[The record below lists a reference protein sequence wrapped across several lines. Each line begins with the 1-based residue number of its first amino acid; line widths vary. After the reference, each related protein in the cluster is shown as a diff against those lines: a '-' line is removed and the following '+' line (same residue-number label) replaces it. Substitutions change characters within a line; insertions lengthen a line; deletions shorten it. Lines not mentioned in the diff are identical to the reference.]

1 MPSLVTW
8 VERIRQWWFT
18 SPGCCNAIVH
28 LNPYGEAAV
37 ALAVDLANDPPGS
50 TADLER
56 RCVAAGLELGGTPDL
71 AAVSAFLRAW
81 TAVVDA
87 PTEAERA
94 ERLNALLAAAT
105 AHPRLTDHDG
115 VWHLHFRDDDRP
127 PAAVVAAILA
137 AGTALHL
144 VGRGIGRLGRCAAEG
159 CGRIY
164 ADTSRGG
171 KQRYCSPA
179 CANRDAV
186 RRHRARAA
194 ATR

>member
-1 MPSLVTW
+1 MW
-8 VERIRQWWFT
+8 VERIRQWWFMP
-18 SPGCCNAIVH
+18 PGCCNGIVH
-28 LNPYGEAAV
+28 LNPYGEHAV
-37 ALAVDLANDPPGS
+37 ALAVDLANDPPTS
-50 TADLER
+50 AADLEM
-56 RCVAAGLELGGTPDL
+56 RCVAAGLELGATPDL
-71 AAVSAFLRAW
+71 AAVSAFLRGW
-81 TAVVDA
+81 TEVVDA

-115 VWHLHFRDDDRP
+115 AWHLHFRDDERP
-127 PAAVVAAILA
+127 PAAVVAAIVA

-144 VGRGIGRLGRCAAEG
+144 VGRGIDRLGRCAVAG

-171 KQRYCSPA
+171 RQRYCSPA

-186 RRHRARAA
+186 RRHRARATA
-194 ATR
+194 AR

>member
-1 MPSLVTW
+1 MTW
-8 VERIRQWWFT
+8 VERTLQWWFT
-18 SPGCCNAIVH
+18 PQVCCNGIVQ
-28 LNPYGEAAV
+28 LKPYGQDAV
-37 ALAVDLANDPPGS
+37 EFAVDLANIPPTS
-50 TADLER
+50 VADLER
-56 RCVAAGLELGGTPDL
+56 RCVAAALVLGRPMS
-71 AAVSAFLRAW
+71 AADFTAVEGFLRRW

-87 PTEAERA
+87 PTPGVRA
-94 ERLNALLAAAT
+94 ERLNTLLACHT

-115 VWHLHFRDDDRP
+115 VWHLHFRDDDLP
-127 PAAVVAAILA
+127 PSGIVAAIVS

-144 VGRGIGRLGRCAAEG
+144 VGRGMSRLGRCAESD

-171 KQRYCSPA
+171 RQRYCSPA

-194 ATR
+194 ARA

>member
-1 MPSLVTW
+1 
-8 VERIRQWWFT
+8 
-18 SPGCCNAIVH
+18 
-28 LNPYGEAAV
+28 
-37 ALAVDLANDPPGS
+37 
-50 TADLER
+50 
-56 RCVAAGLELGGTPDL
+56 
-71 AAVSAFLRAW
+71 
-81 TAVVDA
+81 VDA
-87 PTEAERA
+87 PTAAERA

-115 VWHLHFRDDDRP
+115 SWHLHFRDDDRP
-127 PAAVVAAILA
+127 PSAIVAAILS

-144 VGRGIGRLGRCAAEG
+144 VGRGMGRLGRCAADG

-194 ATR
+194 VAS

>member
-1 MPSLVTW
+1 VTW
-8 VERIRQWWFT
+8 VERMRQWWFT
-18 SPGCCNAIVH
+18 RPACCNGIVH
-28 LNPYGEAAV
+28 LNPYGREAV
-37 ALAVDLANDPPGS
+37 TLAADLANEPPA
-50 TADLER
+50 TPADLER
-56 RCVAAGLELGGTPDL
+56 RCVAAGLVLGGPVTEGDFG
-71 AAVSAFLRAW
+71 ATRAYVDRW

-87 PTEAERA
+87 PTAAERA

-115 VWHLHFRDDDRP
+115 SWHLHFRDDDRP
-127 PAAVVAAILA
+127 PSAIVAAILS

-144 VGRGIGRLGRCAAEG
+144 VGRGMGRLGRCAADG

-194 ATR
+194 VAS